1 MSIQKAIEICKNLTI
16 TIENMKPNIY
26 LKHEKEIFE
35 IPRAKKSELVK
46 IKKRL
51 TKKIES
57 SGTKNE

>member
-26 LKHEKEIFE
+26 LKYEKEIFE
-35 IPRAKKSELVK
+35 IPRARRSVLVK

-57 SGTKNE
+57 YGKENE

>member
-16 TIENMKPNIY
+16 TIENMKPNTF
-26 LKHEKEIFE
+26 LRNENQIFE

-46 IKKRL
+46 IKNRL

-57 SGTKNE
+57 YGKKNE